1 MNFVDDIDVRVAAG
15 SGGHGCLSFRREK
28 YIPRGGPD
36 GGDGGDGGSVF
47 FIASDATNTLVDFRI
62 SKIYRAENGAQGS
75 GKNMTGKSGAD
86 LEIIVPVGTTIS
98 DLDTQEEIG
107 DLKKHGDRIKVA
119 QGGEGG
125 LGNARFKSSTNRAP
139 RKITKGQ
146 EGESRHLQLELKL
159 IADIG
164 LLGMPNAGKSSL
176 IRKMSSAKPKVAD
189 YPFTTLYPNLGVVSV
204 GMLQSFVMADIP
216 GLIQGAAEGS
226 GLGLEFLRHL
236 ERTKILLHI
245 LDLSSDN
252 VEMEPINA
260 FNDIDSELKKYS
272 EALYKKP
279 RWLVFNK
286 IDLVAPSDLDLM
298 CEKIID
304 AIGWQG
310 KVLRVS
316 ALSGEGCEILAKNV
330 MEELDKMASEEVS
343 S

>member
-107 DLKKHGDRIKVA
+107 DLKRHGDRIKVA

-260 FNDIDSELKKYS
+260 FKDIDSELKKYS

-286 IDLVAPSDLDLM
+286 IDLVVPSDLDLM

-316 ALSGEGCEILAKNV
+316 ALSGEGCDIIAKNV
-330 MEELDKMASEEVS
+330 MEELDKMDSEEVS

>member
-245 LDLSSDN
+245 LDISPDN
-252 VEMEPINA
+252 VEMEPIHA

-316 ALSGEGCEILAKNV
+316 ALSGEGCDIIAKNV

>member
-245 LDLSSDN
+245 LELGSDN

-316 ALSGEGCEILAKNV
+316 ALSGEGCDIIAKNV
-330 MEELDKMASEEVS
+330 MEELDKMASEEAS
-343 S
+343 G

>member
-15 SGGHGCLSFRREK
+15 SGGNGCLSFRREK
-28 YIPRGGPD
+28 FIPRGGPD

-107 DLKKHGDRIKVA
+107 DLEKHGDRIKVA

-245 LDLSSDN
+245 LDLSPDN
-252 VEMEPINA
+252 IKMEPIKA

-272 EALYKKP
+272 QALYKKP

-286 IDLVAPSDLDLM
+286 IDLVAPSDLDM
-298 CEKIID
+298 ICEKIID

-316 ALSGEGCEILAKNV
+316 AVSGEGCDIIAKNV
-330 MEELDKMASEEVS
+330 MEELDKMTSEEAS

>member
-62 SKIYRAENGAQGS
+62 SKIYRAENGTQGS

-107 DLKKHGDRIKVA
+107 DLEKHGDRIKVA

-245 LDLSSDN
+245 LDLSPDN
-252 VEMEPINA
+252 IKMEPIKA

-272 EALYKKP
+272 QALYKKP

-286 IDLVAPSDLDLM
+286 IDLVAPSDLDM
-298 CEKIID
+298 ICEKIID

-316 ALSGEGCEILAKNV
+316 AVSGEGCDIIAKNV
-330 MEELDKMASEEVS
+330 MEELDKMTSEEAS

>member
-245 LDLSSDN
+245 LDLSPDN
-252 VEMEPINA
+252 VEMEPIHA

-272 EALYKKP
+272 EELYKKP

>member
-1 MNFVDDIDVRVAAG
+1 
-15 SGGHGCLSFRREK
+15 
-28 YIPRGGPD
+28 
-36 GGDGGDGGSVF
+36 
-47 FIASDATNTLVDFRI
+47 
-62 SKIYRAENGAQGS
+62 
-75 GKNMTGKSGAD
+75 
-86 LEIIVPVGTTIS
+86 
-98 DLDTQEEIG
+98 
-107 DLKKHGDRIKVA
+107 
-119 QGGEGG
+119 
-125 LGNARFKSSTNRAP
+125 
-139 RKITKGQ
+139 
-146 EGESRHLQLELKL
+146 
-159 IADIG
+159 
-164 LLGMPNAGKSSL
+164 
-176 IRKMSSAKPKVAD
+176 
-189 YPFTTLYPNLGVVSV
+189 
-204 GMLQSFVMADIP
+204 MLQSFVMADIP

-245 LDLSSDN
+245 LDLSPDN
-252 VEMEPINA
+252 VDMEPINA

-316 ALSGEGCEILAKNV
+316 ALSGEGCDIIAKNV
-330 MEELDKMASEEVS
+330 MEELDKIASEEVS

>member
-47 FIASDATNTLVDFRI
+47 FIASEATNTLVDFRI
-62 SKIYRAENGAQGS
+62 SKIYRAENGTQGS

-245 LDLSSDN
+245 LDLSPDN
-252 VEMEPINA
+252 VEMEPIHA

-272 EALYKKP
+272 EELYKKP

-286 IDLVAPSDLDLM
+286 IDLVAPSDLDVI

-316 ALSGEGCEILAKNV
+316 ALSGEGCDIIAKNV
-330 MEELDKMASEEVS
+330 MEELETIAFEEASG
-343 S
+343 

>member
-62 SKIYRAENGAQGS
+62 TKIYRAENGTQGS

-164 LLGMPNAGKSSL
+164 LLGMPNAGKSSF

-216 GLIQGAAEGS
+216 GLIKGAAEGS

-245 LDLSSDN
+245 LDLSPDN
-252 VEMEPINA
+252 VEMEPIKA
-260 FNDIDSELKKYS
+260 FNDIENELKKYS
-272 EALYKKP
+272 QTLYKKP

-286 IDLVAPSDLDLM
+286 IDLVALSDLDEI
-298 CEKIID
+298 CENIID

-310 KVLRVS
+310 KVFRVS
-316 ALSGEGCEILAKNV
+316 AVSGEGCDIIAKNA
-330 MEELDKMASEEVS
+330 MEELEKMASKEVS
-343 S
+343 G

>member
-107 DLKKHGDRIKVA
+107 DLKRHGDRIKVA

-245 LDLSSDN
+245 LDLSPDN
-252 VEMEPINA
+252 VEMEPIHA

-272 EALYKKP
+272 EELYKKP

-316 ALSGEGCEILAKNV
+316 ALSGEGCDIIAKNV

>member
-245 LDLSSDN
+245 LDLSPDN
-252 VEMEPINA
+252 VEMEPIHA

-272 EALYKKP
+272 EELYKKP

-316 ALSGEGCEILAKNV
+316 ALSGEGCDIIAKNV

>member
-62 SKIYRAENGAQGS
+62 SKIYRAENGTQGS

-245 LDLSSDN
+245 LDLSPDN
-252 VEMEPINA
+252 VEMEPIHA

-272 EALYKKP
+272 EELYKKP

-316 ALSGEGCEILAKNV
+316 AVSGEGCDIIAKNV
-330 MEELDKMASEEVS
+330 MEELETMAFEEAS
-343 S
+343 G

>member
-245 LDLSSDN
+245 LDLSPDN
-252 VEMEPINA
+252 VEMEPIHA

-272 EALYKKP
+272 EELYKKP

-316 ALSGEGCEILAKNV
+316 ALSGEGCDIIAKNV
-330 MEELDKMASEEVS
+330 MEELDKMDSEEVS

>member
-252 VEMEPINA
+252 VEMEPIKA
-260 FNDIDSELKKYS
+260 FNDIESELKKYS

-286 IDLVAPSDLDLM
+286 IDLVVPSDLDLM

-316 ALSGEGCEILAKNV
+316 ALSGEGCDIIAKNV

>member
-139 RKITKGQ
+139 RKKTDGKF
-146 EGESRHLQLELKL
+146 GEEFWIWLQLKM

-164 LLGMPNAGKSSL
+164 IIGLPNAGKSSL
-176 IRKMSSAKPKVAD
+176 LATLTRAKPKIAN
-189 YPFTTLYPNLGVVSV
+189 YPFTTLNPNLGVSYYDNKEII
-204 GMLQSFVMADIP
+204 LADIP
-216 GLIQGAAEGS
+216 GLVKGAHEGV
-226 GLGLEFLRHL
+226 GLGDKFLRHI
-236 ERTKILLHI
+236 ERCKTLLH
-245 LDLSSDN
+245 L
-252 VEMEPINA
+252 
-260 FNDIDSELKKYS
+260 
-272 EALYKKP
+272 
-279 RWLVFNK
+279 
-286 IDLVAPSDLDLM
+286 IDLNEDNLINNYKNIKKELSAYDKKLNKKKEIICFSKSDLIDKNKVR
-298 CEKIID
+298 EKIYKFKKVIKKECEVISIFQKKD
-304 AIGWQG
+304 IIKIK
-310 KVLRVS
+310 KVL
-316 ALSGEGCEILAKNV
+316 IKNA
-330 MEELDKMASEEVS
+330 D
-343 S
+343 

>member
-15 SGGHGCLSFRREK
+15 SGGNGCLSFRREK
-28 YIPRGGPD
+28 FIPRGGPD

-62 SKIYRAENGAQGS
+62 SKIYRAENGTQGS

-86 LEIIVPVGTTIS
+86 LEIIVPVGTTIY

-107 DLKKHGDRIKVA
+107 DLEKHGDRIKVA

-245 LDLSSDN
+245 LDLSPDN
-252 VEMEPINA
+252 IKMEPIKA

-272 EALYKKP
+272 QALYKKP

-286 IDLVAPSDLDLM
+286 IDLVAPSDLDM
-298 CEKIID
+298 ICEKIID

-316 ALSGEGCEILAKNV
+316 AVSGEGCDIIAKNV
-330 MEELDKMASEEVS
+330 MEELDKMTSEEAS

>member
-189 YPFTTLYPNLGVVSV
+189 YPFITLYPNLGVVSV

-260 FNDIDSELKKYS
+260 FKDIDSELKKYS

-286 IDLVAPSDLDLM
+286 IDLVVPSDLDLM

-316 ALSGEGCEILAKNV
+316 ALSGEGCDIIAKNV

>member
-62 SKIYRAENGAQGS
+62 SKIFRAENGTQGS

-216 GLIQGAAEGS
+216 GLIKGAAEGS

-260 FNDIDSELKKYS
+260 FKDIDSELKKYS

-286 IDLVAPSDLDLM
+286 IDLVALSDLDVI

-316 ALSGEGCEILAKNV
+316 AVSGEGCDIIAKNV
-330 MEELDKMASEEVS
+330 MEELEKMASEEAS
-343 S
+343 G

>member
-260 FNDIDSELKKYS
+260 FKDIDSELKKYS

-286 IDLVAPSDLDLM
+286 IDLVVPSDLDVM

-316 ALSGEGCEILAKNV
+316 ALSGEGCDIIAKNV

>member
-164 LLGMPNAGKSSL
+164 LLGRPNAGKSSL

-245 LDLSSDN
+245 LDLSPDN
-252 VEMEPINA
+252 VEMEPIHA

-316 ALSGEGCEILAKNV
+316 ALSGEGCDIIAKNV

>member
-316 ALSGEGCEILAKNV
+316 ALSGEGCDIIAKNV

>member
-260 FNDIDSELKKYS
+260 FKDIDSELKKYS

-286 IDLVAPSDLDLM
+286 IDLVVPSDLDVM

-316 ALSGEGCEILAKNV
+316 ALSGEGCDILAKNV

>member
-260 FNDIDSELKKYS
+260 FKDIDSELKKYS

-316 ALSGEGCEILAKNV
+316 ALSGEGCDIIAKNV
-330 MEELDKMASEEVS
+330 MEELDKMASEEIS

>member
-216 GLIQGAAEGS
+216 GLIKGAAEGS

-260 FNDIDSELKKYS
+260 FKDIDSELKKYS

-286 IDLVAPSDLDLM
+286 IDLVVPSDLDLM

-316 ALSGEGCEILAKNV
+316 ALSGEGCDIIAKNV
-330 MEELDKMASEEVS
+330 MEELETMAFEEAS
-343 S
+343 G

>member
-125 LGNARFKSSTNRAP
+125 HGNARFKSSTNRAP

-260 FNDIDSELKKYS
+260 FKDIDSELKKYS

-286 IDLVAPSDLDLM
+286 IDLVAPSDLDLI

-316 ALSGEGCEILAKNV
+316 ALSGEGCDIIAKNV

>member
-28 YIPRGGPD
+28 FIPRGGPD

-62 SKIYRAENGAQGS
+62 SKIYRAENGTQGS

-216 GLIQGAAEGS
+216 GLIEGAAEGS

-245 LDLSSDN
+245 LDLSPDN
-252 VEMEPINA
+252 VEMEPIKA
-260 FNDIDSELKKYS
+260 FNDIENELKKYS
-272 EALYKKP
+272 QTLYKKP

-286 IDLVAPSDLDLM
+286 IDLVALSDLDEI
-298 CEKIID
+298 CENIID

-310 KVLRVS
+310 KVFRVS
-316 ALSGEGCEILAKNV
+316 AVSGEGCDIIAKNA
-330 MEELDKMASEEVS
+330 MEELEKMASKEVS
-343 S
+343 G

>member
-28 YIPRGGPD
+28 FIPRGGPD

-62 SKIYRAENGAQGS
+62 SKIYRAENGTQGS

-107 DLKKHGDRIKVA
+107 DLKKHGERIKVA

-125 LGNARFKSSTNRAP
+125 HGNARFKSSTNRAP

-216 GLIQGAAEGS
+216 GLIKGAAEGS

-236 ERTKILLHI
+236 ERTKLLLHI
-245 LDLSSDN
+245 LDLSPDN
-252 VEMEPINA
+252 VEMEPIKA
-260 FNDIDSELKKYS
+260 FNDIESELKKYS
-272 EALYKKP
+272 RTLYKKP

-286 IDLVAPSDLDLM
+286 IDLVALSDLDVI

-316 ALSGEGCEILAKNV
+316 AVSGEGCDIIAKNV
-330 MEELDKMASEEVS
+330 MEELEKMAFEEVS

>member
-1 MNFVDDIDVRVAAG
+1 MNFVDDIDVHVAAG

-62 SKIYRAENGAQGS
+62 TKIYRAENGTQGS
-75 GKNMTGKSGAD
+75 GKNMTGKSGED

-164 LLGMPNAGKSSL
+164 LLGMPNAGKSSF

-216 GLIQGAAEGS
+216 GLIKGAAEGS

-245 LDLSSDN
+245 LDLSPDN
-252 VEMEPINA
+252 VEMEPIKA
-260 FNDIDSELKKYS
+260 FNDIENELKKYS
-272 EALYKKP
+272 QTLYKKP

-286 IDLVAPSDLDLM
+286 IDLVALSDLDEI
-298 CEKIID
+298 CENIID

-310 KVLRVS
+310 KVFRVS
-316 ALSGEGCEILAKNV
+316 AVSGEGCDIIAKNA
-330 MEELDKMASEEVS
+330 MEELEKMASKEVS
-343 S
+343 G

>member
-1 MNFVDDIDVRVAAG
+1 MNFVDEIDVRVAAG

-62 SKIYRAENGAQGS
+62 SKIYRAENGTQGS

-245 LDLSSDN
+245 LDLSPDN
-252 VEMEPINA
+252 VDMEPINA

-316 ALSGEGCEILAKNV
+316 ALSGEGCDIIAKNV
-330 MEELDKMASEEVS
+330 MEELDKIASEEVS

>member
-125 LGNARFKSSTNRAP
+125 HGNARFKSSTNRAP

-245 LDLSSDN
+245 LELGSDN

-316 ALSGEGCEILAKNV
+316 ALSGEGCDIIAKNV

>member
-86 LEIIVPVGTTIS
+86 LEIIVPVGTTIY

-107 DLKKHGDRIKVA
+107 DLEKHGDRIKVA

-245 LDLSSDN
+245 LDLSPDN
-252 VEMEPINA
+252 IKMEPIKA

-272 EALYKKP
+272 QALYKKP

-286 IDLVAPSDLDLM
+286 IDLVAPSDLDM
-298 CEKIID
+298 ICEKIID

-316 ALSGEGCEILAKNV
+316 AVSGEGCDIIAKNV
-330 MEELDKMASEEVS
+330 MEELDKMTSEEAS

>member
-216 GLIQGAAEGS
+216 GLIKGAAEGS

-260 FNDIDSELKKYS
+260 FKDIDSELKKYS

-286 IDLVAPSDLDLM
+286 IDLVVPSDLDLM

-316 ALSGEGCEILAKNV
+316 ALSGEGCDIIAKNV

>member
-86 LEIIVPVGTTIS
+86 LEIIVPVGTAIS

-107 DLKKHGDRIKVA
+107 DLKRHGDRIKVA

-245 LDLSSDN
+245 LDLSPDN
-252 VEMEPINA
+252 IKMEPIKA

-272 EALYKKP
+272 QALYKKP

-286 IDLVAPSDLDLM
+286 IDLVAPSDLDM
-298 CEKIID
+298 ICEKIID

-316 ALSGEGCEILAKNV
+316 AVSGEGCDIIAKNV
-330 MEELDKMASEEVS
+330 MEELDKMTSEEAS

>member
-62 SKIYRAENGAQGS
+62 SKIYRAENGTQGS

-245 LDLSSDN
+245 LDLSPDN
-252 VEMEPINA
+252 VEMEPIHA

-272 EALYKKP
+272 EELYKKP

-316 ALSGEGCEILAKNV
+316 ALSGEGCDIIAKNII
-330 MEELDKMASEEVS
+330 EELDKMASEEVS

>member
-260 FNDIDSELKKYS
+260 FKDIDSELKKYS

-316 ALSGEGCEILAKNV
+316 ALSGEGCDIIAKNV
-330 MEELDKMASEEVS
+330 MEELDKIASEEVS

>member
-62 SKIYRAENGAQGS
+62 SKIYRAENGTQGS

-107 DLKKHGDRIKVA
+107 DLKRHGDRIKVA

-245 LDLSSDN
+245 LDLSPDN
-252 VEMEPINA
+252 IKMEPIKA

-272 EALYKKP
+272 QALYKKP

-286 IDLVAPSDLDLM
+286 IDLVAPSDLDM
-298 CEKIID
+298 ICEKIID

-316 ALSGEGCEILAKNV
+316 AVSGEGCDIIAKNV
-330 MEELDKMASEEVS
+330 MEELDKMTSEEAS

>member
-245 LDLSSDN
+245 LDLSPDN
-252 VEMEPINA
+252 VEMEPIKA
-260 FNDIDSELKKYS
+260 FNDIESELKKYS

-286 IDLVAPSDLDLM
+286 IDLVVPSDLDLM

-316 ALSGEGCEILAKNV
+316 ALSGEGCDIIAKNV

>member
-47 FIASDATNTLVDFRI
+47 FIASNATNTLVDFRI
-62 SKIYRAENGAQGS
+62 SKIYRAENGTQGS

-107 DLKKHGDRIKVA
+107 DLKKNGDRIKVA

-245 LDLSSDN
+245 LDLSPDN
-252 VEMEPINA
+252 VEMEPIHA

-272 EALYKKP
+272 EELYKKP

-316 ALSGEGCEILAKNV
+316 ALSGEGCDIIAKNI